1 MALHCLLCIFLPA
14 QINFKYFPQPSK
26 GIKKTKI
33 SFIMTFL
40 LIYRKDKRYP
50 KEEDSEHFHMIIK
63 AGSTWGWW
71 SKKCDQLQEE
81 TSDSYF
87 SNSIKRSWR
96 KTRRKIW
103 ARLNNAGDRWGLF
116 AILLTLAHKKG
127 ARLNR
132 LWFQSLGRRQPW
144 IEICNNF
151 VANF

>member
-26 GIKKTKI
+26 AIKKLKYHLLWPSCLYIGKQKI
-33 SFIMTFL
+33 S
-40 LIYRKDKRYP
+40 